1 MNPERRVAMKTY
13 KPVPYGGGLI
23 RCIDFNLIAKSS
35 KKQLFLGLL
44 PLLTLG
50 GIAVFGLLRMYG
62 IL

>member
-1 MNPERRVAMKTY
+1 MKTY
-13 KPVPYGGGLI
+13 KPVSCGGGPI
-23 RCIDFNLIAKSS
+23 RCIDFNLIAECST
-35 KKQLFLGLL
+35 KQLILGFL

>member
-1 MNPERRVAMKTY
+1 MKTY
-13 KPVPYGGGLI
+13 KPVPYGGGPV

-35 KKQLFLGLL
+35 KKQLFLGFL